1 MRKGSYNS
9 LTRLQLS
16 VIILGDGAL
25 SFEKNSRA
33 AICVDLVSTL
43 FVWAFRLPPSACR
56 HMESNKL
63 KRTICSNLLLTLLL
77 LIVGC
82 APVDEKVD
90 EKKADEP
97 VPARVVSTIS
107 RSIVDYVELTGRTA
121 AVESVEVRAQVSGYL
136 DKIAFQPGAFVRKGD
151 VLFQLDARV
160 YQAVLEQRKS
170 DVAAKTAELKQLEA
184 ELKRQEALIDKQAT
198 SQQQFDLA
206 LADRDKCAAELEAA
220 RANLNR
226 AQIDLDYATVR
237 SPIDGETS
245 REQITVGNLV
255 TSGATLLTSV
265 VAVDPVYLFFD
276 VDERT
281 LLRFREEWNK
291 GADEKLEV
299 KYAIGDGEFSRVARV
314 DFTEPRLNETTG
326 TLEFRAVAENKAND
340 KGLRDLIPGLRLR
353 VNFPVTP
360 EYDAILIP
368 EEAVITDQNVKRVY
382 VLGEGNTVVSTP
394 IELGALQEDNM
405 RVVKKGLNLGDKVIV
420 DNLLKIKPTSII
432 EPIDAPSES
441 TTRIVREDG
450 TIINSDGTTE
460 YDGLYEWSLERDVQ
474 QNDEQTPENAP
485 QDGAKGDA

>member
-1 MRKGSYNS
+1 
-9 LTRLQLS
+9 
-16 VIILGDGAL
+16 
-25 SFEKNSRA
+25 
-33 AICVDLVSTL
+33 
-43 FVWAFRLPPSACR
+43 
-56 HMESNKL
+56 MEPNKL
-63 KRTICSNLLLTLLL
+63 KRTVYSNLLLILLL
-77 LIVGC
+77 TTVGC

-136 DKIAFQPGAFVRKGD
+136 DKIEFQPGAFVHKGD

-160 YQAVLEQRKS
+160 YQAVLAQRKS

-206 LADRDKCAAELEAA
+206 LADRDKCSAELEAA

-255 TSGATLLTSV
+255 TTGSTLLTSV

-291 GADEKLEV
+291 GDGEKLEV
-299 KYAIGDGEFSRVARV
+299 KYAIGDGEFSRVASV
-314 DFTEPRLNETTG
+314 DFTEPRINETTG

-368 EEAVITDQNVKRVY
+368 EEAVIT
-382 VLGEGNTVVSTP
+382 
-394 IELGALQEDNM
+394 A
-405 RVVKKGLNLGDKVIV
+405 
-420 DNLLKIKPTSII
+420 
-432 EPIDAPSES
+432 
-441 TTRIVREDG
+441 
-450 TIINSDGTTE
+450 
-460 YDGLYEWSLERDVQ
+460 
-474 QNDEQTPENAP
+474 
-485 QDGAKGDA
+485 